1 MRTDLN
7 LILIWKDDLY
17 TNPPS
22 HIRISIFL
30 ALCWI
35 CYMIDTICNLLRKYK
50 MVPDNE
56 WIRDNTV
63 YVPANEIWRYTLTP
77 PLIGWAHTQNDSWMI
92 LLKVQCKW
100 IGQSTDCTLTD
111 LHTTLQYTTELHTTV
126 RLGGVLQGCVCDPY
140 GWHST
145 QPNRPAHNPAVHH
158 RVAHNRAARWCAA
171 GLCAWPVWVT
181 LYTT

>member
-1 MRTDLN
+1 
-7 LILIWKDDLY
+7 
-17 TNPPS
+17 
-22 HIRISIFL
+22 
-30 ALCWI
+30 
-35 CYMIDTICNLLRKYK
+35 
-50 MVPDNE
+50 MVPGNE

-111 LHTTLQYTTELHTTV
+111 LHTPPSCTQPCGSVVCCRVVCVTRMGDPLHNLTDLHTTLQYTTELHTTV
-126 RLGGVLQGCVCDPY
+126 RLGGVLQGCVRDPY
-140 GWHST
+140 GWPST
-145 QPNRPAHNPAVHH
+145 QPNRPAHNSAAHH
-158 RVAHNRAARWCAA
+158 RPAHSPVIRWCAV
-171 GLCAWPVWVT
+171 GLCAWPARVT